1 MAQNS
6 SVANVQASAAQ
17 VYRVQVALAA
27 SAAIN
32 SITSGSFL
40 QNQTDTIGVSQLQV
54 SPNQIWKFVDAYV
67 SASLGTD
74 LIVDLWINN
83 TPQNINYD
91 ANTTNL
97 ALGTTRVNPFMYM
110 AGGGLLVGANSIIQ
124 LKALNLAAAPSTA
137 TTETLFMV
145 INQYALK

>member
-1 MAQNS
+1 MANS
-6 SVANVQASAAQ
+6 SVANSLASAAQ
-17 VYRVQVALAA
+17 VYRVNVALSASLAA
-27 SAAIN
+27 N
-32 SITSGSFL
+32 SITAGSFL
-40 QNQTDTIGVSQLQV
+40 QNQTDTSGVSQLQV

-67 SASLGTD
+67 SAALGTD

-97 ALGTTRVNPFMYM
+97 ALGTTRVNPFAYM
-110 AGGGLLVGANSIIQ
+110 TGGGLLVGANSIIQ
-124 LKALNLAAAPSTA
+124 LKALNIVAAPSTA

-145 INQYALK
+145 INQYMLK